1 MMNKAL
7 ALAQIIIVGTN
18 ETASRVRD
26 FIRAGGGQ
34 WSTDDI
40 PTAATF
46 EDVRALAEKAFPQPS
61 IVVICANA
69 ASNDLE
75 NWLSNAGKLD
85 HIINMIVSDSR
96 GVIDLGHQNG
106 HPIGISTNLLGPIV
120 MADALMLA
128 LEMQNLRAQRAKLQ
142 GLYDM
147 AEDRFRDM
155 ADLFADWLWE
165 VDTDLKLVFS
175 SSRKRPASG
184 ATAGTP
190 MANCFLEEERLR
202 IEDDFA
208 ELAQNPRPFHDRD
221 YWSQDPYGSRICW
234 NVSGMPV
241 VDSAGTLRGFR
252 GVARD
257 VSSMKAATD
266 QIYYLVN
273 HDTLTGVMNRQRCQD
288 EMVRTLRAAKR
299 EKRTGALLLLDI
311 DRFAYVNQ
319 TYGHQVG
326 DKLLIHLAQILKDNV
341 RTGDIVSR
349 LDGDQFAV
357 MLRDVRPEDVDG
369 RIERLQA
376 TLSSRPMS
384 TENGNSI
391 TLNVSGGLAMY
402 PNDAD
407 NADQL
412 LALALGA
419 LERAKV
425 RGPHRIERHDPEQIA
440 TNSANG
446 QMEWVELLNE
456 CLTNHKTRLVLYYQP
471 IVPLGGPAVTDS
483 SEHYEVLVRLI
494 DREGNLIVPGKF
506 IATAEEF
513 GLVSKIDTLVTMR
526 AIDMLQ
532 LWHSQGRKVH
542 LSVNLS
548 GKTFDDTAFTESL
561 KQTLKNAK
569 LPPKSLVFEITET
582 ALLRDLQLVKTFMS
596 DMRELGAGFALDD
609 CGVGYSSF
617 NYIRQLEL
625 DFIKIDGSFVRNLH
639 QNDDDQAF
647 VKALADVAKQKNIST
662 VAEMV
667 EHEAAMVALRN
678 MGIDFGQGF
687 FFAPPSAELQ
697 SATWNKK
704 FMN

>member
-1 MMNKAL
+1 MNKART
-7 ALAQIIIVGTN
+7 LAQLVLVGTN
-18 ETASRVRD
+18 SNAMRIRD
-26 FIRAGGGQ
+26 FIRAGGGH
-34 WSTDDI
+34 WSSDDI
-40 PTAATF
+40 HAAETF
-46 EDVRALAEKAFPQPS
+46 DDVKRLTEGAYPQPS
-61 IVVICANA
+61 IVLICADSLSA
-69 ASNDLE
+69 GLE
-75 NWLSNAGKLD
+75 NWYSANGRAD
-85 HIINMIVSDSR
+85 HVVNFTISDSR
-96 GVIDLGHQNG
+96 PVIESAQQYG
-106 HPIGISTNLLGPIV
+106 HPIGCSSDILSPTTITDGLL
-120 MADALMLA
+120 LA
-128 LEMQNLRAQRAKLQ
+128 MEMQNIRAQRSKLQ
-142 GLYDM
+142 GMYDL

-165 VDTDLKLVFS
+165 VDVDLKLVFS

-184 ATAGTP
+184 ANAGSMFTK
-190 MANCFLEEERLR
+190 CFLEEEKLR

-208 ELAQNPRPFHDRD
+208 ELARNPRPFHDRD
-221 YWSQDPYGSRICW
+221 YWSQDPYGSRVCW

-241 VDSAGTLRGFR
+241 VDGAGKLLGFR

-266 QIYYLVN
+266 QIYYLSN
-273 HDTLTGVMNRQRCQD
+273 HDALTGVMNRQRCQD
-288 EMVRTLRAAKR
+288 ELVRTLRSAKR
-299 EKRTGALLLLDI
+299 EQRSGALVLLDI
-311 DRFAYVNQ
+311 DRFSYVNQ

-326 DKLLIHLAQILKDNV
+326 DKLLIHFAQVLKDNV

-357 MLRDVRPEDVDG
+357 VLRDVRPEDVDG
-369 RIERLQA
+369 RLERLQA
-376 TLSSRPMS
+376 TISSRPLA
-384 TENGNSI
+384 TDNGSI
-391 TLNVSGGLAMY
+391 TLNVSGGVSLY
-402 PNDAD
+402 PQDAES
-407 NADQL
+407 ADQL
-412 LALALGA
+412 LAYSIGALG
-419 LERAKV
+419 RAKI
-425 RGPHRIERHDPEQIA
+425 RGPHRIERHDPQQQAE
-440 TNSANG
+440 TVANG
-446 QMEWVELLNE
+446 QMEWVELVNE

-471 IVPLGGPAVTDS
+471 IVPLSGPAIQEGA

-494 DREGNLIVPGKF
+494 DRDGNLIPPGKF

-513 GLVSKIDTLVTMR
+513 GLISKIDSLVTMR

-532 LWHSQGRKVH
+532 MWQQQGRNVH

-548 GKTFDDTAFTESL
+548 GKTFDDAIFTQNL
-561 KQTLKNAK
+561 KEALAAAK
-569 LPPKSLVFEITET
+569 LPPKALIFEVTET
-582 ALLRDLQLVKTFMS
+582 ALLRDLQLVKNFMS
-596 DMRELGAGFALDD
+596 DMRALGAGFALDD

-687 FFAPPSAELQ
+687 FFAPPAAEPQ
-697 SATWNKK
+697 SGVWKK
-704 FMN
+704 FVN